1 MILLVGLGN
10 IGDKYKLT
18 RHNVGFLFI
27 DYIASFY
34 DFPPFKT
41 NFKSLITEKN
51 INSKKVILQK
61 PQTFM
66 NLSGEAVQP
75 LCNFYKIPSDNVIVI
90 QDDIDLS
97 FNDIRY
103 KTNSGDGGQKG
114 IRDIQNKIGKDIH
127 RIKIG
132 IGRPSNSNHDISDYV
147 LGNFNKSEIQ
157 DIEKTL
163 YDFSLELPHLLEK
176 DFKKFIENIKNKN

>member
-27 DYIASFY
+27 DYIASSY
-34 DFPPFKT
+34 NFPPFKAS
-41 NFKSLITEKN
+41 FKSLITEKT
-51 INSKKVILQK
+51 INSTKAILQK

-66 NLSGEAVQP
+66 NLSGEAVES
-75 LCNFYKIPSDNVIVI
+75 LCNYYKILSEDVIII
-90 QDDIDLS
+90 QDDVDLS

-114 IRDIQNKIGKDIH
+114 IRDIQNKIGKEIH

-132 IGRPSNSNHDISDYV
+132 IGRPSNSHQDISDYV
-147 LGNFNKSEIQ
+147 LSNFNKSEMQ

-163 YDFSLELPHLLEK
+163 QDFVIELPHLLQK
-176 DFKKFIENIKNKN
+176 DFKTFIQNIKNQ